1 MFLTKSAQK
10 AYRLKKEKV
19 SILHIPISLAT
30 KYELKNTI
38 LVVWNNFA
46 QDRYFRSKKKVNRK
60 WEHHYLSLGTKTEFK
75 KIILFTLRY
84 FHGSAKIDREHTTI
98 ISLTIT

>member
-19 SILHIPISLAT
+19 SILHILISLAT

-46 QDRYFRSKKKVNRK
+46 QEGISNLKKSEQKM
-60 WEHHYLSLGTKTEFK
+60 
-75 KIILFTLRY
+75 
-84 FHGSAKIDREHTTI
+84 
-98 ISLTIT
+98 

>member
-10 AYRLKKEKV
+10 AYWLKKEKV

-30 KYELKNTI
+30 TYELKNTI

-46 QDRYFRSKKKVNRK
+46 QEGISNLKKSEQKM
-60 WEHHYLSLGTKTEFK
+60 
-75 KIILFTLRY
+75 
-84 FHGSAKIDREHTTI
+84 
-98 ISLTIT
+98 

>member
-38 LVVWNNFA
+38 LFVCNNFA
-46 QDRYFRSKKKVNRK
+46 QEGISNLKKSEQKM
-60 WEHHYLSLGTKTEFK
+60 
-75 KIILFTLRY
+75 
-84 FHGSAKIDREHTTI
+84 
-98 ISLTIT
+98 

>member
-10 AYRLKKEKV
+10 AYWLKKEKV

-46 QDRYFRSKKKVNRK
+46 QDRYFQSKKKWTENVN
-60 WEHHYLSLGTKTEFK
+60 
-75 KIILFTLRY
+75 
-84 FHGSAKIDREHTTI
+84 TTI
-98 ISLTIT
+98 LV